1 MFQEVINIFG
11 FYFLR
16 VQSTKAG
23 KIGGD
28 MQQCHM
34 SYVVPLSFFFVR
46 DTVTQNSE

>member
-1 MFQEVINIFG
+1 MFQKVINIFC

-34 SYVVPLSFFFVR
+34 WCLYPFFVR